1 MKKFK
6 VLLFLGLTSMLTSNA
21 FASTI
26 DKIDVIDNNTI
37 QITASNDVV
46 FSDSFVE

>member
-6 VLLFLGLTSMLTSNA
+6 ILLFLALFSFLTTNA

-26 DKIDVIDNNTI
+26 DKIEVVDNNTI